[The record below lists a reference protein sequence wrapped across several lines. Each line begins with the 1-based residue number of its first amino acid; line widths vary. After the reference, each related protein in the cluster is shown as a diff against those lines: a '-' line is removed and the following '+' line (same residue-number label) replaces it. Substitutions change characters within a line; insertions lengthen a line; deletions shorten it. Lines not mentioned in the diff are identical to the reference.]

1 MTDTTA
7 DVPFVPK
14 SQRIFVLVAAIL
26 ASAMGF
32 IDGSVT
38 SIATPA
44 IRASI
49 GATLAD
55 AQWVSNA

>member
-7 DVPFVPK
+7 DAPFVPK

-26 ASAMGF
+26 ASAMRF

-55 AQWVSNA
+55 AQ